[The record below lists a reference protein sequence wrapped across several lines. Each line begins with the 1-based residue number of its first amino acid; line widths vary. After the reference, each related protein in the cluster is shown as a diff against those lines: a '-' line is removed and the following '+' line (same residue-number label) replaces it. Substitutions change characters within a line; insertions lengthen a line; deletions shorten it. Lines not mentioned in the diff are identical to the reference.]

1 MRIFAIDTGSK
12 RIGLAISDPTGV
24 IASPLTVI
32 KHVSILVDAARVAEE
47 ARANEA
53 DLIVIGQSLDDSGM
67 LNFAGRRAVR
77 FAEALKTQTSLPI
90 VFWDEAFTTQD
101 ARATRIQM
109 NVPRKN
115 RSGHLDALAAS
126 LLLQSYLEANPP
138 TDIS

>member
-24 IASPLTVI
+24 IASPLKVLT
-32 KHVSILVDAARVAEE
+32 HVSILVDAARVAEE

-53 DLIVIGQSLDDSGM
+53 GLIVIGQSLDDSGR
-67 LNFAGRRAVR
+67 LNLAGRRAVR